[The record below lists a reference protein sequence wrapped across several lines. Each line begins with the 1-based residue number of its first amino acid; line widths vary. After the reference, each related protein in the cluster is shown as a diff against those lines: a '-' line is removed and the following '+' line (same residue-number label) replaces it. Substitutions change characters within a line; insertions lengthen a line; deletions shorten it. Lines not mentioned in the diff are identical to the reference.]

1 MYSVSSDWIQKK
13 LSDLATH
20 FDYGLNASAKKFD
33 GKNKYLRITDI
44 DEETRSFILTD
55 LKSPS
60 GNLEGK
66 EEYLLES
73 GDITFA
79 RTGASVGK
87 SYLHDRQI
95 DNVYFAGFL
104 IRIRPISESDSK
116 FIFYNTLTSKYR
128 NFVKVTSMRSGQPGI
143 NAKEFQSYKLYT
155 PKNEEQEKIGNIL
168 KSIDNIITLEQEK
181 LNKLKNLNDQIL
193 RMFIYRNWKYSL
205 NYSKSTQQFEK
216 VTLNRILKETN
227 NKTTINN
234 QHEILSSTND
244 GLYLQSEYFKRQ
256 VASKNNIGY
265 KILERNQLVL
275 SPQNLWLGNINF
287 NDKYEIGIVSPS
299 YKTFDIN
306 TDFNKYF
313 IGRILSMKE
322 MEQKYMSA
330 SEQGASVVRR
340 NLNIDEFNQISL
352 FLPDLATQNFIS
364 EFIQNIE
371 DNIYKRSINIEKY
384 SQIKTTLLSEM
395 FV

>member
-1 MYSVSSDWIQKK
+1 MTLTNSATRGIISQTDYFDKQISNPKNLDGYYVVSDNDFVYNPRIS
-13 LSDLATH
+13 
-20 FDYGLNASAKKFD
+20 LNAPF
-33 GKNKYLRITDI
+33 GPINRNTLRITGI
-44 DEETRSFILTD
+44 M
-55 LKSPS
+55 SP
-60 GNLEGK
+60 
-66 EEYLLES
+66 
-73 GDITFA
+73 
-79 RTGASVGK
+79 
-87 SYLHDRQI
+87 
-95 DNVYFAGFL
+95 
-104 IRIRPISESDSK
+104 
-116 FIFYNTLTSKYR
+116 
-128 NFVKVTSMRSGQPGI
+128 
-143 NAKEFQSYKLYT
+143 LYYVFT
-155 PKNEEQEKIGNIL
+155 PKNINLNFLEFYFKTTKWHKFMYQNGDTGARSDRFSISNKLLETMPIKIPGELEQDHIGKMLTVLEKT
-168 KSIDNIITLEQEK
+168 ITLEQEK

-193 RMFIYRNWKYSL
+193 RMFIYKNWKYSL

-371 DNIYKRSINIEKY
+371 DNIYKRSINIQKY